1 MNAANEKLCIG
12 DWLKEYVDVLERDN
26 KLDKTIERLDP
37 DTDLNAASDNEV
49 KKALLIN
56 LYKDAK
62 NADEIN
68 NLYFDYLCNRDTYH
82 LI

>member
-12 DWLKEYVDVLERDN
+12 DWLKEYVDVLERDS
-26 KLDKTIERLDP
+26 KLDETIEKLDP
-37 DTDLNAASDNEV
+37 LIDPEAVGDNDA
-49 KKALLIN
+49 KKTLLIN

-62 NADEIN
+62 YAEEVN
-68 NLYFDYLCNRDTYH
+68 NLYFDYLCDKDSYH

>member
-26 KLDKTIERLDP
+26 KLNETIERLDP
-37 DTDLNAASDNEV
+37 LIDPEAVGDNDA
-49 KKALLIN
+49 KKTLLIN
-56 LYKDAK
+56 LYKDVKYA
-62 NADEIN
+62 EEVN
-68 NLYFDYLCNRDTYH
+68 NLYFDYLCDKDSYH

>member
-12 DWLKEYVDVLERDN
+12 DWLKEYVAVLERDN
-26 KLDKTIERLDP
+26 KLDETIERLDP
-37 DTDLNAASDNEV
+37 RIDPEAVGDNEA
-49 KKALLIN
+49 KKTLLVN
-56 LYKDAK
+56 LYKDRDYQ
-62 NADEIN
+62 DEVN

>member
-12 DWLKEYVDVLERDN
+12 DWLKEYVAVLERDN
-26 KLDKTIERLDP
+26 KLDETIERLDP
-37 DTDLNAASDNEV
+37 DTDFNAVSDDGA

>member
-37 DTDLNAASDNEV
+37 DTDLNVASDNEA

-62 NADEIN
+62 NVDEVN
-68 NLYFDYLCNRDTYH
+68 SLYFDYLCDRNTYH
-82 LI
+82 LL

>member
-1 MNAANEKLCIG
+1 MNAANEKLCMG

-26 KLDKTIERLDP
+26 KLNEAIEKLDSHVDP
-37 DTDLNAASDNEV
+37 EAVGDNEA
-49 KKALLIN
+49 KKALIIN

-62 NADEIN
+62 YADEIN
-68 NLYFDYLCNRDTYH
+68 NLYFDYLCNRDSYH

>member
-26 KLDKTIERLDP
+26 KLDETIERLDP
-37 DTDLNAASDNEV
+37 LIDPEAVSDNEA
-49 KKALLIN
+49 KKTLLIN
-56 LYKDAK
+56 LYKDVKYA
-62 NADEIN
+62 EEVN
-68 NLYFDYLCNRDTYH
+68 NLYFDYLCDKDSYH